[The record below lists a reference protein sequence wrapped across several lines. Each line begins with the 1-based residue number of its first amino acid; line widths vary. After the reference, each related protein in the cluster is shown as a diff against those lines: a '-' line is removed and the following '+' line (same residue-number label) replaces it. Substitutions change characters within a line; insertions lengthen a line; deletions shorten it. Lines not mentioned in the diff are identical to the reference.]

1 MQQEG
6 KRRDLMEC
14 KVSLI
19 EQIIF
24 RYNISQYVCI
34 VKRETFEIIIGLSYF
49 VQVDSSIYKPNFNV
63 TFTYPKP
70 DTITYMHTPKYCL
83 KGIKINLS

>member
-1 MQQEG
+1 
-6 KRRDLMEC
+6 MEC

-49 VQVDSSIYKPNFNV
+49 VQVVRYV
-63 TFTYPKP
+63 
-70 DTITYMHTPKYCL
+70 
-83 KGIKINLS
+83 

>member
-24 RYNISQYVCI
+24 RYNISQYVSI
-34 VKRETFEIIIGLSYF
+34 VKRESFEIIIGLSYF
-49 VQVDSSIYKPNFNV
+49 VQVDSPIY
-63 TFTYPKP
+63 
-70 DTITYMHTPKYCL
+70 ISLISM
-83 KGIKINLS
+83 

>member
-24 RYNISQYVCI
+24 RYNISQYVSI
-34 VKRETFEIIIGLSYF
+34 VKRGTFEIIIGILYF
-49 VQVDSSIYKPNFNV
+49 VQIDGPIY
-63 TFTYPKP
+63 
-70 DTITYMHTPKYCL
+70 ISLISM
-83 KGIKINLS
+83 